1 FRLGVQF
8 HLFRPRT
15 GEKIRS
21 LRDLIDLATRAAHE
35 QELFPPADWEF
46 IAWLTETHRQR
57 LDGNDTLQLTDTE
70 LLHWLARWGHTRR
83 LEPATGNQPLQF
95 HGHVAALH
103 PHLENGDKELSFT
116 HQLTLPNSEKIPLA
130 EVKFFN

>member
-1 FRLGVQF
+1 MQV

-15 GEKIRS
+15 GEKVRT

-46 IAWLTETHRQR
+46 IAWLTETHGPRQ
-57 LDGNDTLQLTDTE
+57 DGNDTLQLTDTE

-83 LEPATGNQPLQF
+83 LEAAPGNQALQF
-95 HGHVAALH
+95 HGQVAALD
-103 PHLENGDKELSFT
+103 PHLENGDTQVSV
-116 HQLTLPNSEKIPLA
+116 HAPADAA
-130 EVKFFN
+130 EW